1 MSLGVGKNC
10 KVTLG
15 ATKVVGIGNWV
26 LSGVNT
32 DLLDQTQFG
41 DDWKQ
46 WAMGQKDG
54 GSVTFEGL
62 LDPADSTGQTVLR
75 NANANN
81 TSITDIRFYVD
92 ANSYWIPATT
102 NPLSNVLITAWDI
115 RAEAS
120 GLVRCSFTAKICGKL
135 NLL

>member
-1 MSLGVGKNC
+1 MSFGTGKACKVSLG
-10 KVTLG
+10 T
-15 ATKVVGIGNWV
+15 TKVNGIGTWV

-32 DLLDQTQFG
+32 DLLDSSQFG

-46 WAMGQKDG
+46 WMMGQKDG
-54 GSVTFEGL
+54 GQITFDGL
-62 LDPADSTGQTVLR
+62 FDAADSTGQTVIR
-75 NANANN
+75 NANMNN

-102 NPLSNVLITAWDI
+102 NPASNVLITAWDV
-115 RAEAS
+115 RAEQN
-120 GLVRCSFTAKICGKL
+120 GLVRCSFTAKVCGKL